1 MHIQP
6 ILALIPYM
14 SFARSLQTA
23 LRSSS
28 LHLRNTLH
36 TSHSAMSTITQ
47 GDKVLVTGA
56 SGFIAVHLC
65 RDLLKKGYKVRGT
78 VRSEEKG
85 EYLKDLLKSQDFE
98 YVLVD
103 DITKV
108 RRCVET
114 LDLVQRR

>member
-1 MHIQP
+1 
-6 ILALIPYM
+6 
-14 SFARSLQTA
+14 
-23 LRSSS
+23 
-28 LHLRNTLH
+28 
-36 TSHSAMSTITQ
+36 MSTITQ

-56 SGFIAVHLC
+56 SGFIAVHLG
-65 RDLLKKGYKVRGT
+65 RDLLKKGYNVRGT

-114 LDLVQRR
+114 LGLVQRR